1 MSGEQILIF
10 IGVIGLIVYL
20 HKYTNFFKDI
30 NTDKD
35 HDSDSSA
42 IDYGSFDD

>member
-10 IGVIGLIVYL
+10 VGVIGAIVYL

-35 HDSDSSA
+35 HESHDYSDSD
-42 IDYGSFDD
+42 DY

>member
-10 IGVIGLIVYL
+10 VVVIGLIVYL

-35 HDSDSSA
+35 HE
-42 IDYGSFDD
+42 IDDISGSEGD

>member
-1 MSGEQILIF
+1 MSIEQILIF

-20 HKYTNFFKDI
+20 HKYTNFLNDK

-35 HDSDSSA
+35 HESHDFT
-42 IDYGSFDD
+42 GLDD

>member
-30 NTDKD
+30 NTDTD
-35 HDSDSSA
+35 YESHDFSDSS
-42 IDYGSFDD
+42 DD

>member
-1 MSGEQILIF
+1 MSLEQILIF

-30 NTDKD
+30 NTDKHYES
-35 HDSDSSA
+35 HDFT
-42 IDYGSFDD
+42 DYDD